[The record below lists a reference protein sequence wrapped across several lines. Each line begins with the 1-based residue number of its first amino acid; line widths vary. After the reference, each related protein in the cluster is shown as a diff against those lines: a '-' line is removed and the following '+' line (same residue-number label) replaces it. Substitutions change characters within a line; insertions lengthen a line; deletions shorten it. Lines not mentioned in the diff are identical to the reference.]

1 MASEDRA
8 GRAIRLP
15 LLLDPQPEGGFTVT
29 SPLVPEL
36 ITEGD
41 TLDEVMT
48 NVLEAW
54 QVVLDIY
61 HDDGRS
67 LPAELYVDD
76 VGGPITLDALIRA

>member
-1 MASEDRA
+1 MAAKDHS
-8 GRAIRLP
+8 GRALRLP
-15 LLLDPQPEGGFTVT
+15 LVLEPQPEGGYTVT

-41 TLDEVMT
+41 TLDEVMG

-61 HDDGRS
+61 HDDGRQ
-67 LPAELYVDD
+67 L
-76 VGGPITLDALIRA
+76 GLDWQTFQRRRDR

>member
-1 MASEDRA
+1 MAAKDHS
-8 GRAIRLP
+8 GRALRLP
-15 LLLDPQPEGGFTVT
+15 LVLEPQPEGGYTVT

-41 TLDEVMT
+41 TLDEVMA

-61 HDDGRS
+61 HDDGRQ
-67 LPAELYVDD
+67 L
-76 VGGPITLDALIRA
+76 GLDWQTFQRQRDS